1 MTKKEIIKLLAQAI
15 GDGNIRVHF
24 HHSST
29 IEDEVTGMV
38 SYVFGVN
45 GTYFRTGLYDS
56 KERFFLK
63 DRNEYLVSTD
73 NINLVLWYVNQS
85 DTEMLWSVSSPE
97 FSIL

>member
-1 MTKKEIIKLLAQAI
+1 MTKKEIIKLLSQAI

-29 IEDEVTGMV
+29 IKDEETGMV

-45 GTYFRTGLYDS
+45 GTYFRTGLYDP
-56 KERFFLK
+56 EEYFFLK
-63 DRNEYLVSTD
+63 DRNEYFVSTD

-85 DTEMLWSVSSPE
+85 DTEMIWSVFSTESSL
-97 FSIL
+97 I